1 MRIHLIANPAVEATA
16 GDSTGPIGGRAR
28 GFARA
33 SDAYLAAGIVADVTV
48 AGAEVTGTSRP
59 ELAAAEVSGDRVLD
73 LGRYGALIAAA
84 VSGAVGAGEAPLL
97 AGGTCNH
104 LVGMLAGLQQGFGAD
119 ARIGLVWFDAHGDF
133 NTPRTSHSG
142 MLGGMPVAVAAGLCH
157 PTWREV
163 AGMTA
168 PLPTDRIVMVDVR
181 NLDPE
186 EAALVA
192 ATDVTISQ
200 LRPDAP
206 GPRVA
211 EAVAALAAKVDHLYL
226 HIDADVLD
234 RSLQPNH
241 PTAEPD
247 GPDLAATVAGIQ
259 AVFATGKVRALAVVS
274 VDPTGPD
281 GPISLASGLALLRE
295 SVTAWTA

>member
-16 GDSTGPIGGRAR
+16 GDSTGPVGHRAG
-28 GFARA
+28 GFAQA
-33 SDAYLAAGIVADVTV
+33 SDAYLAAGIVGDFAA
-48 AGAEVTGTSRP
+48 AGAEVSGTSRP
-59 ELAAAEVSGDRVLD
+59 ELTEDQVSGDRIMD
-73 LGRYGALIAAA
+73 LGRHGALIAKA
-84 VSGAVGAGEAPLL
+84 VSGAIAAGEVPLL
-97 AGGTCNH
+97 AGGTCSH
-104 LVGMLAGLQQGFGAD
+104 LVGMMAGLQRGLEPG

-142 MLGGMPVAVAAGLCH
+142 MLGGMPVAVTAGLCH
-157 PTWREV
+157 AAWREG

-186 EAALVA
+186 EAALVN
-192 ATDVTISQ
+192 ATDVTIAQ
-200 LRPDAP
+200 LRPEVA
-206 GPRVA
+206 GPRVE
-211 EAVAALAAKVDHLYL
+211 EAVGALAATVDHIYL

-234 RSLQPNH
+234 SSLQPNH

-247 GPDLAATVAGIQ
+247 GPDLATTVAGIQ

-281 GPISLASGLALLRE
+281 GPTSLGSGLALLRE
-295 SVTAWTA
+295 SVSAWTA

>member
-16 GDSTGPIGGRAR
+16 GDSTGPMGHRTG
-28 GFARA
+28 GFAQA
-33 SDAYLAAGIVADVTV
+33 SDAYLAAGIVADF
-48 AGAEVTGTSRP
+48 AASGADVTGTSRP
-59 ELAAAEVSGDRVLD
+59 ELAADQISGDRIQD
-73 LGRYGALIAAA
+73 LGRHGALIAEA
-84 VSGAVGAGEAPLL
+84 VASAIEAGEAPLL
-97 AGGTCNH
+97 AGGTCSH
-104 LVGMLAGLQQGFGAD
+104 LIGMMAGLQRGLEPE

-142 MLGGMPVAVAAGLCH
+142 MLGGMPVAVTAGLCH
-157 PTWREV
+157 SIWREG
-163 AGMTA
+163 AGMIA

-186 EAALVA
+186 EEALVK
-192 ATDVTISQ
+192 ATDITIAQ
-200 LRPDAP
+200 LRPEIP
-206 GPRVA
+206 GSRVE
-211 EAVAALAAKVDHLYL
+211 EAVGALAEKVDHIYL

-247 GPDLAATVAGIQ
+247 GPDLETTVAGIR

-274 VDPTGPD
+274 VDPTGPV
-281 GPISLASGLALLRE
+281 GPTSLESGLALLRE
-295 SVTAWTA
+295 SVAAWTA